1 MEVKQ
6 VLGAI
11 VAMIAR
17 VAIAVAIIVIV
28 FRGAVQSYDFGF
40 RIFAEQPVT
49 EGDGRTVSVAV
60 LEGKST
66 MDIGEMLQEKGL
78 INDAKLFYVQEKL
91 SNYKDSIKPG
101 VYELNTSMTAEQML
115 AVMAGG
121 EDQSTEEE

>member
-17 VAIAVAIIVIV
+17 VAIAVAVIV
-28 FRGAVQSYDFGF
+28 VVFRVAVQSYDFGF

-49 EGDGRTVSVAV
+49 EGEGRTVSVAV

-66 MDIGEMLQEKGL
+66 MEIGEMLQEKGL

-91 SNYKDSIKPG
+91 SNYKDSIQPG
-101 VYELNTSMTAEQML
+101 VYELNTSMTAEEMI
-115 AVMAGG
+115 AIMAGG
-121 EDQSTEEE
+121 DEQSTEEE

>member
-1 MEVKQ
+1 MEVRQ

-17 VAIAVAIIVIV
+17 VVIAVAIIVVV
-28 FRGAVQSYDFGF
+28 FRIAVQSYDFGF
-40 RIFAEQPVT
+40 RIFAEEPVS
-49 EGDGRTVSVAV
+49 EGEGRTVSVAV

-66 MDIGEMLQEKGL
+66 MEIGEMLQEKGL

-91 SNYKDSIKPG
+91 SNYKDSIQPG
-101 VYELNTSMTAEQML
+101 VYELKTSMTAEEML

-121 EDQSTEEE
+121 EEQSTEEE